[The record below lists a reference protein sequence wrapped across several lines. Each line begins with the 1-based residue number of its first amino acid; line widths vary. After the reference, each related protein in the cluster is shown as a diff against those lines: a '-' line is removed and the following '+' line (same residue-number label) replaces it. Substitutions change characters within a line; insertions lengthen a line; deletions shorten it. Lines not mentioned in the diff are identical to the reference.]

1 MSERGLM
8 AMALVAF
15 FGYYALPVEDRP
27 WMYYVAQGAL
37 ILTLAL
43 MVWPL
48 MRTRAGR
55 LAATV
60 CVIESAQ
67 QAVCGAARWGLSSGG
82 EDLCRQWLGP
92 DYYRAILSLALAAAV
107 TWGMRWQRE

>member
-1 MSERGLM
+1 MRERDLLVVV
-8 AMALVAF
+8 LVAF
-15 FGYYALPVEDRP
+15 FGYYALPLAERA
-27 WMYYVAQGAL
+27 WMYYVTQGLL

-48 MRTRAGR
+48 MRARAGR
-55 LAATV
+55 FAAAV

-67 QAVCGAARWGLSSGG
+67 QTVCGAARWGMASTG

-92 DYYRAILSLALAAAV
+92 DLYRAALSLVLAGAIA
-107 TWGMRWQRE
+107 WGVPWRRD